1 MNDLAL
7 RDAIRCRTRPSR
19 SRRCEAIV
27 DQRVLVDRARQGDHD
42 AFARLVDL
50 SIARL
55 DAAARL
61 ILRDPELARDAVQEA
76 LIRAWRDVPG
86 LRDPDR
92 FDAWINRLT
101 VNACLD
107 LARRRRRRPVEVEI
121 IDLHQPTARDFST
134 DVANRQLL
142 DDALRGLDPQRRALV
157 VLHYFLGMP
166 MPEIARTIG
175 IPLGTAKSRLHH
187 AVASMR
193 MSLSDEPTA
202 TGLPVA

>member
-1 MNDLAL
+1 
-7 RDAIRCRTRPSR
+7 
-19 SRRCEAIV
+19 V
-27 DQRVLVDRARQGDHD
+27 DQRGLVERARDGDHE
-42 AFARLVDL
+42 AFTALIDL
-50 SIARL
+50 TIARL

-107 LARRRRRRPVEVEI
+107 LARRRRRRPIEVEI
-121 IDLHQPTARDFST
+121 TDLDQPAARDMSM

-142 DDALRGLDPQRRALV
+142 DDALGRLDPERRALV

-166 MPEIARTIG
+166 MPEIARAVG
-175 IPLGTAKSRLHH
+175 IPLGTAKSRMHH
-187 AVASMR
+187 AIAAMREGLTDEAVA
-193 MSLSDEPTA
+193 T
-202 TGLPVA
+202 VAAVARGQSA